1 MTYKVE
7 KVGHKGEVVIGEELR
22 EKLGIG
28 PGWRAYQFLT
38 DDANCLKIYFLP
50 PDDGKPLAG
59 SLAKYVKK
67 PIAPG
72 KEWDE
77 AREMAWKRRAEEK
90 MGIRERQP

>member
-7 KVGHKGEVVIGEELR
+7 EVGQNGEIVIGEELR

-28 PGWRAYQFLT
+28 PGWRAYQYLEE
-38 DDANCLKIYFLP
+38 DHLIIYFHP

-59 SLAKYVKK
+59 SLSKYVKK
-67 PIAPG
+67 SIAPG

-77 AREMAWKRRAEEK
+77 VREYAWKVRAEEK
-90 MGIRERQP
+90 MGLRERV

>member
-7 KVGHKGEVVIGEELR
+7 EVGKKGEIVIGEELR

-28 PGWRAYQFLT
+28 PGWRAYQYLEE
-38 DDANCLKIYFLP
+38 DHIIIYFRP

-59 SLAKYVKK
+59 SLSKYVKK
-67 PIAPG
+67 RIAPG

-77 AREMAWKRRAEEK
+77 AREYAWKVRAEEK
-90 MGIRERQP
+90 MGLRERI

>member
-7 KVGHKGEVVIGEELR
+7 EVGQKGEIVIGEELR

-28 PGWRAYQFLT
+28 PGWRAYQYLEE
-38 DDANCLKIYFLP
+38 DHLIIYFHP

-59 SLAKYVKK
+59 RLSKNLQKK
-67 PIAPG
+67 VASG

-77 AREMAWKRRAEEK
+77 AREYAWKVRAEEK
-90 MGIRERQP
+90 MGLRERV